1 MINDPYDHD
10 KRGVTV
16 NLIYKIAS
24 IVSVLGLSLLLS
36 FNTYASSS
44 NDKIIERIKPVGQ
57 VCMEGDD
64 SCGGAMVAV
73 ATSGPART
81 AEEVYTAKCAL
92 CHAAGVSG
100 APKFGTADWAD
111 RGAKGIEAL
120 LATAISGIGAMP
132 AKGLC
137 NDCSDDELK
146 GAIEHMISSAP

>member
-1 MINDPYDHD
+1 M
-10 KRGVTV
+10 
-16 NLIYKIAS
+16 NLTYKIAS

-36 FNTYASSS
+36 LNINASAS
-44 NDKIIERIKPVGQ
+44 NDKIIERIQAVGQ

-64 SCGGAMVAV
+64 SCGGAVAAV
-73 ATSGPART
+73 ATGGPART
-81 AEEVYTAKCAL
+81 GEAVYTAKCGL

-111 RGAKGIEAL
+111 RGAKGIDAL

-146 GAIEHMISSAP
+146 GAIEHMVNSAP